1 MKPCTRCNGSGT
13 EPDAVTEAARELAA
27 TIHSADISEGTRG
40 ILCRAATDFEGA
52 AFKAISEREALL
64 DEILG
69 RFGMAPAP
77 AAGDDGHSPFATH
90 WMVQVPVADIQSWR
104 ERRQA

>member
-27 TIHSADISEGTRG
+27 TIHSADISEGARG
-40 ILCRAATDFEGA
+40 ILCRAVTDFEGA

-69 RFGMAPAP
+69 RFDMAPAP
-77 AAGDDGHSPFATH
+77 ADRHSEHGPTT
-90 WMVQVPVADIQSWR
+90 WIVQVPVADIQSWR